1 MRVASTGRT
10 ARCETRPVTDAAW
23 RFEYRV
29 VARLPPLFWVARVR
43 QPLIEVTSGSSVRRD
58 TDAFLEGTWAGGAEL
73 RDVAKAAT
81 VYATGIVLTADGPL
95 VITQHHPQEGVFA
108 AARSDA
114 LYVSNSFAGLL
125 EHTGQRLDPD
135 FPYPDVFWRLGPMKH
150 MDQAGDPPLVSD
162 RLLEVPTLDGQ
173 VEALYSENYL
183 ITYDGRLVVS
193 RKPRERTFADFGDY
207 RARIHAATRSL
218 IENAPG
224 YSPVTTLSTGY
235 DSTAVTAVASAVGC
249 RRALGLRTARRHGD
263 NALVD
268 DSGAGSA
275 HLLGLD
281 FKMFD
286 RLAYLSRDDMPEA
299 EFLSTATT
307 GEDVVVT
314 AFESELARSL
324 LFTGHWGGRMWSESW
339 RPSVSHLPPPELSGN
354 AMNDF
359 RLRIDC
365 IHVPLPY
372 FGALQSPTTSALEDD
387 PTMAAYRVGGY
398 YDRPIA
404 RRLAEEAGLP
414 RGSFARSKIAVSQL
428 LHHGDRSVY
437 APQTVAAIERF
448 AAAEGRTVPF
458 RRGFVVRRRHRA
470 AIRLAHSIGAR
481 RLVRGIEQRRA
492 RAVHFDGELGN
503 IVLRWAVSVVGPR
516 YRVAP
521 AEQAGVEVDRSVLG

>member
-1 MRVASTGRT
+1 M
-10 ARCETRPVTDAAW
+10 TDATW

-29 VARLPPLFWVARVR
+29 VPHLPPLFWVARVR
-43 QPLIEVTSGSSVRRD
+43 QLLIEVTCGSSVRREP
-58 TDAFLEGTWAGGAEL
+58 DAFLEGTWAGGPDL

-81 VYATGIVLTADGPL
+81 VYATGIVLTDDGPL

-135 FPYPDVFWRLGPMKH
+135 FPYPDVFSRLGPMKH
-150 MDQAGDPPLVSD
+150 MDQAGEPPLVSD

-183 ITYDGRLVVS
+183 ITDDGRLVVS
-193 RKPRERTFADFGDY
+193 RKPREKTFTDFADY

-235 DSTAVTAVASAVGC
+235 DSTAVAAVAAAVGC
-249 RRALGLRTARRHGD
+249 RRALGLPTARNHGD
-263 NALVD
+263 NAVVD

-275 HLLGLD
+275 RLLGLD

-286 RLAYLSRDDMPEA
+286 RLTYLDRDDTPEA

-307 GEDVVVT
+307 GEDVVVVT

-339 RPSVSHLPPPELSGN
+339 RPSVRHLPPPELSGN
-354 AMNDF
+354 AMTDF

-387 PTMAAYRVGGY
+387 PTMADYRVGGY

-428 LHHGDRSVY
+428 LHHGDRSAY
-437 APQTVAAIERF
+437 APPTVAAIERF
-448 AAAEGRTVPF
+448 AVAEGRVAPF
-458 RRGFVVRRRHRA
+458 GRRLSVRRRDRA
-470 AIRLAHSIGAR
+470 VIKLAHSLHVGR
-481 RLVRGIEQRRA
+481 FVQGIEQRRQ